1 MIFFSINLLE
11 SKFYFIFIIK
21 AKNKNLNLKNL
32 SFHQVETE
40 LRYLKLKYGG
50 KYHPIQNKR
59 ESTATKLAIIV
70 PYRDREINLNLFL
83 LHLHQ
88 FLNRQN
94 AYYAIYLIEP
104 MSHLKFNRAL
114 LINIGFIES
123 LKEDDYDCFIFHDVD
138 MLPESNLN
146 IYECNREMPKQMAI
160 AINTYSYS

>member
-1 MIFFSINLLE
+1 MSFS
-11 SKFYFIFIIK
+11 
-21 AKNKNLNLKNL
+21 
-32 SFHQVETE
+32 QVESE

-50 KYHPIQNKR
+50 KYHPILNKR
-59 ESTATKLAIIV
+59 DSSSHLTKLAIIV

-94 AYYAIYLIEP
+94 VYYAIYLIEP

-123 LKEDDYDCFIFHDVD
+123 LKEDDYNCFIFHDVD
-138 MLPESNLN
+138 MLPESSLN